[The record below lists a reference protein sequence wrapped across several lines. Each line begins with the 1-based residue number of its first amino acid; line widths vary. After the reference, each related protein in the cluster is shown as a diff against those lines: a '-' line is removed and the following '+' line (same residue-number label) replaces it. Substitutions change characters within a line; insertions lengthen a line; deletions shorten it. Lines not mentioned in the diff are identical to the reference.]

1 MSKVTTFEEALQN
14 PAHQDMW
21 EVIRF
26 LEKHEDDILFPEKFL
41 ASHKDAVL
49 QKIRLLHQKNPTL
62 SLKEALFEIL
72 KDIPETVPA
81 NMLIELTRFVIEQWE
96 ARPLPLTYA

>member
-1 MSKVTTFEEALQN
+1 MSKPTTFKEALQD
-14 PAHQDMW
+14 PSHQDMW
-21 EVIRF
+21 EVVHF

-41 ASHKDAVL
+41 SSHKDGIL
-49 QKIRLLHQKNPTL
+49 RKIQLLHQQNTVI

-72 KDIPETVPA
+72 KDIPETVSA
-81 NMLIELTRFVIEQWE
+81 DMLIELTRFAIEQWE